1 MPLGGFAPCPLPLGG
16 TALDGVTAEQHARL
30 AADLKAAVATAPFAV
45 YGEKIIGG
53 SLKQTYISQHGNGT
67 SAMPLV
73 STGGVG
79 VVNFDWNLG
88 YSDEYDVAQPT
99 NIRHA
104 QVTEIWTIASVV
116 PAFLSV
122 IVNSPTS
129 VTVYS
134 VDSANAPVSANF
146 TLVVW

>member
-1 MPLGGFAPCPLPLGG
+1 MPLGGFAPCPFPLGG
-16 TALDGVTAEQHARL
+16 TALDGVTAEQHARI
-30 AADLKAAVATAPFAV
+30 AADLKAAVSTAPFAV
-45 YGEKIIGG
+45 YCHTLVGG
-53 SLKQTYISQHGNGT
+53 LLKQTYISQHGNSP

-73 STGGVG
+73 SSGGMG
-79 VVNFDWNLG
+79 VVNIDWDLG

-99 NIRHA
+99 NIRQA

-122 IVNSPTS
+122 IVNSPSS

-134 VDSANAPVSANF
+134 VDSANAPVSAYF